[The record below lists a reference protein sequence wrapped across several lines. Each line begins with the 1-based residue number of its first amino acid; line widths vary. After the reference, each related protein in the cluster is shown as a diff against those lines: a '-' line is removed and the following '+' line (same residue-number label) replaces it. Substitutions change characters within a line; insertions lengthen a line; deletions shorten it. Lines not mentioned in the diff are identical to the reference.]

1 MIMSNHERFEELIPI
16 YALEA
21 LDGEELRELEEH
33 LSSGCSACEELLRE
47 QERIKSF
54 LPYSVMTLIPS
65 PRVKDR
71 LFKKI
76 KSIPK
81 FEEGTYSPS
90 LWERLQPMWLRL
102 GGAVALAALVL
113 LILSNLSLMNRLKDQ
128 QMEIS
133 RLQDKITDQTE
144 GLESLG
150 TRLAG
155 REAEITGLK
164 EQLAQQTQITKLL
177 EDPDVVVINMVGLK
191 PDMKAH
197 GRMLWNTKENKAF
210 FHVLNLP
217 APPSGKTYQ
226 LWVIADNTPKSAG
239 IFKVGEHGENF
250 MNLESLPDASKIK
263 TFAVTLEPEGGVPLP
278 TGEMYLLGES

>member
-33 LSSGCSACEELLRE
+33 LRTGCSTCEKLLRE

-54 LPYSVMTLIPS
+54 LPYSVMTPIPS

-76 KSIPK
+76 KSSRGI
-81 FEEGTYSPS
+81 EEKTYSPN

-144 GLESLG
+144 SLESLG
-150 TRLAG
+150 TRLAS
-155 REAEITGLK
+155 REAEITDLK

-177 EDPDVVVINMVGLK
+177 EDPNVVVINMVGLK

-210 FHVLNLP
+210 FQVLNLP

-226 LWVIADNTPKSAG
+226 LWVIADSTPKSAG

>member
-1 MIMSNHERFEELIPI
+1 MSNHEKFEELIPI

-21 LDGEELRELEEH
+21 LDGEELRELQKH
-33 LSSGCSACEELLRE
+33 LGTGCKACEELLRE

-54 LPYSVMTLIPS
+54 LPYSVMTPSPS

-76 KSIPK
+76 KSSQD
-81 FEEGTYSPS
+81 FERNVYSPS
-90 LWERLQPMWLRL
+90 LWDRLQPMWLRL

-133 RLQDKITDQTE
+133 RLQDKITNQT
-144 GLESLG
+144 GSIESLS
-150 TRLAG
+150 TSLAS

-164 EQLAQQTQITKLL
+164 EQLDQQTQITKLL
-177 EDPDVVVINMVGLK
+177 ENPNVVVINMVGLK
-191 PDMKAH
+191 PDLKAH
-197 GRMLWNTKENKAF
+197 GRVLWNTKENKAF
-210 FHVLNLP
+210 VHVLNLP
-217 APPSGKTYQ
+217 ALPSGKTYQ
-226 LWVIADNTPKSAG
+226 LWVIADSTPRSAG
-239 IFKVGEHGENF
+239 IFKVGESGENF
-250 MNLESLPDASKIK
+250 MNLESLPDPSKIK
-263 TFAVTLEPEGGVPLP
+263 TFAVTLEPDGGVPLP